1 MNIFQYIAEQ
11 RIREAYEKGEFDN
24 LPGYGKPIDNSTYFS
39 VPAEERIAVHIMKN
53 AGIVPVEV
61 RLRKKIYELRLL
73 LRSSADQKE
82 RDSLMK
88 EIAWLEDRL
97 FIPNSSFETIK

>member
-1 MNIFQYIAEQ
+1 MNIFSYIAEQ

-24 LPGYGKPIDNSTYFS
+24 LPGYGKPIDNSNYFS

-53 AGIVPVEV
+53 AGIVPEEI
-61 RLRKKIYELRLL
+61 RLRKRIYELKQLVKC
-73 LRSSADQKE
+73 SADRKE

-88 EIAWLEDRL
+88 EIAWLEDSL
-97 FIPNSSFETIK
+97 FTRHGKKML